1 MMMRVRLPEESEEE
15 ENGNTETEEE
25 NVDTETEEEEEEND
39 DTEKNLMNGYIVI
52 NHILLRTRRA
62 DRSPQLTLPPDSTT
76 EISGNETS
84 LPDLMY
90 TSIMRRSIRN
100 KEIYVKLMHI
110 I

>member
-1 MMMRVRLPEESEEE
+1 MMMRVRLPEESSEK
-15 ENGNTETEEE
+15 ENGNTETEED
-25 NVDTETEEEEEEND
+25 NSDTETEEEDND

-52 NHILLRTRRA
+52 NHILLRTRRS
-62 DRSPQLTLPPDSTT
+62 DCSPQFTLPPDSTT